1 MQWLSNN
8 GSSFPI
14 YYDDIYYTEGI
25 ERMKSAFFRPMSA
38 GEEIEYTLVY
48 VADEDQL
55 DHLYLWFFGGTSGV
69 NPDGSIIASPYVKIG

>member
-55 DHLYLWFFGGTSGV
+55 DNLYLRIFAGGT
-69 NPDGSIIASPYVKIG
+69 NADGSAITTPYVRISE